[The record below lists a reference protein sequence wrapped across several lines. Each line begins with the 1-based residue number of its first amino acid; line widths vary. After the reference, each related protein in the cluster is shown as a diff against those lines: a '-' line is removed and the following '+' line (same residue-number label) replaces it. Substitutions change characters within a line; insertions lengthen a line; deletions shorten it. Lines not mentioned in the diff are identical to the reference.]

1 MTYTGETNERGN
13 AHGQGVYEYADGA
26 RYEGQ
31 WKDGKRHG
39 GGEIT
44 YADGSRYEGE
54 WKDGMKHG
62 FGILFSS
69 KYSERSP
76 DNTDFSWILRP
87 ATYKEGRLD
96 GSAMVTV
103 RLVDAPYEFP
113 ETVWVDGR
121 FTEVSGYDVSEEETL
136 GLKRIEE
143 EIEQMREI
151 DSNLD
156 QGLN

>member
-1 MTYTGETNERGN
+1 MTYTGETNERGE
-13 AHGQGVYEYADGA
+13 AHGQGVKEWGA
-26 RYEGQ
+26 VTRYEGQ

-69 KYSERSP
+69 KYFERSP

-103 RLVDAPYEFP
+103 RLVDAPYEFTD
-113 ETVWVDGR
+113 TVWVDGR
-121 FTEVSGYDVSEEETL
+121 FSEIRRYDASEEVTL
-136 GLKRIEE
+136 GLKRIEK
-143 EIEQMREI
+143 EIEQMRVI
-151 DSNLD
+151 DSRLD
-156 QGLN
+156 EGLN